1 MSLLPPDFQF
11 SQRNLQDYVDC
22 RRRFQLRYLQGL
34 VWPAVEVEPH
44 LEHEQRMQSGSA
56 FHRLVQQHLLG
67 VPPERLSA
75 MLGSGSDDLQ
85 RWWENY
91 LGYFL
96 DLAIPQD
103 RLVEATLS
111 AGIGAYRLVAKY
123 DLIYW
128 EGDQAGSKV
137 TILDWKTSLR
147 HPPRSWLAERLQTRV
162 YPYLL
167 VNAGASYAGQERIKP
182 DQIEM
187 IYWFAEH
194 PDEPER
200 FAYDSQG
207 YQLDHEYLSGLV
219 HEIEK
224 LTEDEFTLTDDESL
238 CGYCT
243 YRSLCNR
250 GLGAGSLDQIDYE
263 QEDDGEDDFTL
274 DFDHIAEIEF

>member
-22 RRRFQLRYLQGL
+22 RRRFQLRFLQGL

-67 VPPERLSA
+67 VPPERLSE
-75 MLGSGSDDLQ
+75 MLEAGNEDLQ
-85 RWWENY
+85 RWWRNY
-91 LGYFL
+91 LGFVGQL
-96 DLAIPQD
+96 HLGD
-103 RLVEATLS
+103 RKLVETILS
-111 AGIGAYRLVAKY
+111 GPIGSYRLVAKY

-128 EGDQAGSKV
+128 DEQESKV
-137 TILDWKTSLR
+137 TIVDWKTSLNR
-147 HPPRSWLAERLQTRV
+147 PPRAWLVDRLQTRI

-167 VNAGASYAGQERIKP
+167 VNAGAPYSAGERLNP
-182 DQIEM
+182 EQIEM
-187 IYWFAEH
+187 LYWFAEH

-200 FAYDSQG
+200 FVYDFKG
-207 YQLDHEYLSGLV
+207 YQLDQEYLTGLIQ
-219 HEIEK
+219 EIEG
-224 LTEDEFTLTDDESL
+224 LTEDEFFLTDDETK
-238 CGYCT
+238 CGFCT

-250 GLGAGSLDQIDYE
+250 GVGASTFDQFDSD
-263 QEDDGEDDFTL
+263 QETDGDDDFSL